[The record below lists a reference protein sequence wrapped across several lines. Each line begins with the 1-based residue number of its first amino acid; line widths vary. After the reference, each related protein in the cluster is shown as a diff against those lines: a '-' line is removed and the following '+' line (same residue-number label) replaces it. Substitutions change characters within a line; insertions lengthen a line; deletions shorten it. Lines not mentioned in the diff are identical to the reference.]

1 MDLLCQA
8 AQMKRHR
15 NTDNDE
21 NDPSLPE
28 PNSPTRTINNL
39 DLHFDTPPLKKR
51 YVTIDV
57 FCVQTS
63 CIHKMETTVEGT
75 EKNAT
80 SSLCYMMSSC
90 GNIVIRKRFTCA
102 RGPVQINMCSGCKN
116 RPNRHQPCA
125 TPYYIH
131 YTKTK
136 PSSSDSKGIELTP
149 KISDAY
155 NTFCPSAAAWK

>member
-1 MDLLCQA
+1 MELLCQA
-8 AQMKRHR
+8 AQMKRPR
-15 NTDNDE
+15 NSDNDE

-28 PNSPTRTINNL
+28 PSSPERTIDNQSL
-39 DLHFDTPPLKKR
+39 KFDTPVKRR

-63 CIHKMETTVEGT
+63 CIHKVETTVDNT
-75 EKNAT
+75 EKNPT

-102 RGPVQINMCSGCKN
+102 RGPIQIHMCTSCRN
-116 RPNRHQPCA
+116 RPNRHQPCS

-131 YTKTK
+131 YIKTK
-136 PSSSDSKGIELTP
+136 PLNDPNGIKMTSE
-149 KISDAY
+149 ISAAY
-155 NTFCPSAAAWK
+155 NNFCPSAAAWK